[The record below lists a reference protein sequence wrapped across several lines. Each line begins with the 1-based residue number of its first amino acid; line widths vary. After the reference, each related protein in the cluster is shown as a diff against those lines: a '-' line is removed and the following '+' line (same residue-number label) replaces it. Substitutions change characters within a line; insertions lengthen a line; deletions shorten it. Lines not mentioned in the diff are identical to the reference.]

1 MAAINKKYPTRAN
14 AIQTNCVITPYF
26 EKKQGTLVPGC
37 EVESTV
43 WDTGATNTIISAAV
57 IEALGLDPI
66 EKSQIEGVGGIMES
80 SVYKINIYMENNVEF
95 IAINALSGDIG
106 DYDLIIGMDIITLG
120 DFVISNKDGKTW
132 FAFRHPSTE
141 HIEL

>member
-1 MAAINKKYPTRAN
+1 MATINKKYQYRVN

-26 EKKQGTLVPGC
+26 EKGHEALVPGC

-57 IEALGLDPI
+57 IDALNLKPI
-66 EKSQIEGVGGIMES
+66 EHTQLEGVGGIMDS
-80 SVYKINIYMENNVEF
+80 SVYKINIYFENNVEF
-95 IAINALSGDIG
+95 IGIEALSGDIG
-106 DYDLIIGMDIITLG
+106 DYDLIVGMDMITLG
-120 DFVISNKDGKTW
+120 DFVISNKDSKTW